1 MSTEVATLASTVQ
14 SLNNGQIAV
23 YSSMKGDDFD
33 TKVAV
38 LAATTNAAPLNE
50 NFGKTINLVNVVVQA
65 IDIESLNEKT
75 GEVEVNEAVR
85 TVLLDADGTSYY
97 AVSGGIFKA
106 LTNMFGILGEPHV
119 WVKPLTIHVVEER
132 SKKNAA
138 HRYMTVKLGAAET
151 AKK

>member
-14 SLNNGQIAV
+14 NLNNGQIAV
-23 YSSMKGDDFD
+23 YSSLKGDDFE

-65 IDIESLNEKT
+65 IDIEDTET
-75 GEVEVNEAVR
+75 GEINEAVR

-106 LTNMFGILGEPHV
+106 LTNMFGILGEPNV
-119 WVKPLTIHVVEER
+119 WEKPLTIHVVEER